1 MNDVQDVAVPIWKPS
16 SERVEQARVT
26 HFRRFVEARIGMQL
40 PDYQALWQW
49 SVDDSARFWGL
60 IWEYFEVQSRRP
72 VRQVVDDAPMPN
84 TRWFAG
90 AEVNFA
96 RQVFQQSRGAAAAV
110 LYAGEDQELHALS
123 WDELEQQVASLAA
136 WLREQGIDVGDRVAA
151 YLPNCPQ
158 ALVAF
163 LACASLGAVWSV
175 CSPDMG
181 ATSVIDRFRQ
191 ISPKVL
197 ISCDGY
203 CYSGKAFSRQ
213 DVVEQICVQL
223 PSLRCKVLVPM
234 LDSTLSWL
242 GFENWQ
248 ALIGRKA
255 VLEPEWV
262 EFSHPL
268 WIVYSSGTTGTPKAI
283 VHGHGGMILS
293 LSSSLSLHNDLGPDD
308 TYLWYS
314 TTGWIMWNCQ
324 IGGLL
329 VGSTICLLDGN
340 PGYPD
345 VAALWRFAAVC
356 NATFIG
362 AGAAYYAACLKAGI
376 SRADMG
382 DVSTIRSIGSTGSPL
397 SADAYAWIY
406 DNFPDVWLSP
416 MSGGTDIAGPFVAG
430 VPVLPVYP
438 GEMQCRVLGAAVQAF
453 NDQGQPVD
461 DEVGELVCTRPM
473 PCMPVRFWN
482 DEGNLRYQES
492 YFDTFPGIWRHGDWI
507 RITSRAGAVIYGRSD
522 ATINRQGIRMGTAEL
537 YRAVEAMDEVLDSL
551 VVDLE
556 YLERESYM
564 PLFVVLKPGVSL
576 DDELRGRMIQA
587 IRQALTAR
595 HVPNEIIQVDQIPR
609 TLTGKKL
616 EVPIKRLMLGHEL
629 ARVVNLDSMSNP
641 QCLDWY
647 VAFARRYLERSI

>member
-1 MNDVQDVAVPIWKPS
+1 MNAQDVSVPLWTPS
-16 SERVEQARVT
+16 PERVEQARVT
-26 HFRRFVEARIGMQL
+26 HFRRFVEGRTGLQL

-49 SVDDSARFWGL
+49 SVDDSAGFWQL
-60 IWEYFEVQSRRP
+60 VWDYFQVQSPQP
-72 VRQVVDDAPMPN
+72 VLEVVDDAPMPD

-90 AEVNFA
+90 TRVNFA
-96 RQVFQQSRGAAAAV
+96 RQVFQQSRGAAPAV
-110 LYAGEDQELHALS
+110 LYAGEEQTPQALS
-123 WDELEQQVASLAA
+123 WDELEQQVAALAA
-136 WLREQGIDVGDRVAA
+136 WLREQGVEVGDRVAA

-191 ISPKVL
+191 IAPKVL
-197 ISCDGY
+197 ICCDGY
-203 CYSGKAFSRQ
+203 RYSGKAFSREE
-213 DVVEQICVQL
+213 VVAQICAEL
-223 PSLRCKVLVPM
+223 PSLRCKVLLPM
-234 LDSTLSWL
+234 LEPTLRWP
-242 GFENWQ
+242 GFANWQ
-248 ALIGRKA
+248 TLIQRQAELQPK
-255 VLEPEWV
+255 WV

-293 LSSSLSLHNDLGPDD
+293 LSASLGLHNDLGPED

-345 VAALWRFAAVC
+345 VAALWRFAAAC
-356 NATFIG
+356 KATFIG

-376 SRADMG
+376 SRAQMG
-382 DVSTIRSIGSTGSPL
+382 DVSRIRSIGSTGSPL

-406 DNFPDVWLSP
+406 ENFPDAWLSP

-453 NDQGQPVD
+453 NDQGQPVY

-482 DEGNLRYQES
+482 DDGNLRYQDS

-507 RITSRAGAVIYGRSD
+507 RITPRGGAVIYGRSD

-537 YRAVEAMDEVLDSL
+537 YRAVEALDEVLDSL

-564 PLFVVLKPGVSL
+564 PLFVVLKPGFSL
-576 DDELRGRMIQA
+576 DDELRQRMIQA

-595 HVPNEIIQVDQIPR
+595 HVPNEIIQVEQIPR

-629 ARVVNLDSMSNP
+629 ARVVNLDAMVNP

-647 VAFARRYLERSI
+647 VAFADRYLQRGV